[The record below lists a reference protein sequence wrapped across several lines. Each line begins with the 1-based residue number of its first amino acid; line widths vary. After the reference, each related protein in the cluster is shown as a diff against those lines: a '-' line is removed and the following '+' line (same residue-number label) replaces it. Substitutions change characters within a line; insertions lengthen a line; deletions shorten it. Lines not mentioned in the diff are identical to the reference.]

1 MRVNVPSTQPPNGGY
16 ALLQRAFREPVNSLT
31 HLAGI
36 VVAVAATVLLQVVTD
51 GGALGR
57 IALALFGFSSVLL
70 YTASTLLHAIKT
82 DVAKETWLRR
92 LDHGA
97 IFVLIAG
104 SYTPVV
110 LIAMQPDFA
119 VWGWVLFGVVWAA
132 AVAGIVFK
140 LLWISAPRWLS
151 TALYLVMGWLVIIA
165 IVPVVRSLGPTNT
178 LWLAAGGLFY
188 TVGAVIYATKR
199 PDPFPKI
206 FGYHEIWH
214 LFVLAGWGA
223 HLVMAFRLAMGA

>member
-1 MRVNVPSTQPPNGGY
+1 MTRV
-16 ALLQRAFREPVNSLT
+16 LKEPVNSLT
-31 HLAGI
+31 HFAGI
-36 VVAVAATVLLQVVTD
+36 LVAIAATVLLQVVTQ
-51 GGALGR
+51 GGALAR
-57 IALALFGFSSVLL
+57 VSLALFGASSILL
-70 YTASTLLHAIKT
+70 YTASTLLHAIRT
-82 DVAKETWLRR
+82 DIAKETWLRR

-140 LLWISAPRWLS
+140 LLWIGAPRWLS
-151 TALYLVMGWLVIIA
+151 TALYLLMGWLVIVA
-165 IVPVVRSLGPTNT
+165 LGPVMRSLGPANT
-178 LWLAAGGLFY
+178 WWLAAGGLFY
-188 TVGAVIYATKR
+188 TVGAAIYATKR
-199 PDPFPKI
+199 PNPFPRV

-223 HLVMAFRLAMGA
+223 HLVMAFRLALAA

>member
-1 MRVNVPSTQPPNGGY
+1 MSEPAPHAPSSAYASLTRV
-16 ALLQRAFREPVNSLT
+16 LKEPVNSLT
-31 HLAGI
+31 HFAGI
-36 VVAVAATVLLQVVTD
+36 LVAIAATVLLQVVTQ
-51 GGALGR
+51 GGALAR
-57 IALALFGFSSVLL
+57 VSLALFGASSILL
-70 YTASTLLHAIKT
+70 YTASTLLHAIRT
-82 DVAKETWLRR
+82 DIAKETWLRR

-140 LLWISAPRWLS
+140 LLWIGAPRWLS
-151 TALYLVMGWLVIIA
+151 TALYLLMGWLVIVA
-165 IVPVVRSLGPTNT
+165 LGPVVRSLGPTNT
-178 LWLAAGGLFY
+178 WWLAAGGLFY

-199 PDPFPKI
+199 PNPFPRV

-223 HLVMAFRLAMGA
+223 HLVMAFRLALAA

>member
-1 MRVNVPSTQPPNGGY
+1 MRASAPKPLSAGY
-16 ALLQRAFREPVNSLT
+16 ARLERVFREPVNSLT

-36 VVAVAATVLLQVVTD
+36 LVAIAATVLLQVVTD
-51 GGALGR
+51 GGALAR
-57 IALALFGFSSVLL
+57 VSLALFGASSVLL
-70 YTASTLLHAIKT
+70 YTASTLLHSIRT

-104 SYTPVV
+104 SYSPVV
-110 LIAMQPDFA
+110 LIAMQPEA
-119 VWGWVLFGVVWAA
+119 AAWGWVLFGVVWAA

-140 LLWISAPRWLS
+140 LLWIGAPRWLS
-151 TALYLVMGWLVIIA
+151 TALYLLMGWLVIVA
-165 IVPVVRSLGPTNT
+165 IVPVVRSLGPVNT
-178 LWLAAGGLFY
+178 WWLAAGGLFY

-199 PDPFPKI
+199 PDPFPRV

-214 LFVLAGWGA
+214 LFVLAGWSA
-223 HLVMAFRLAMGA
+223 HLVMAFRLALSA

>member
-1 MRVNVPSTQPPNGGY
+1 MSAPRPRVAASGY
-16 ALLQRAFREPVNSLT
+16 AHLQRAFREPVNSLT

-36 VVAVAATVLLQVVTD
+36 LLAAVATVVLQVVTD
-51 GGALGR
+51 GGVLAR
-57 IALALFGFSSVLL
+57 VALALFGFSSVLL
-70 YTASTLLHAIKT
+70 YTASTLLHAIKA
-82 DVAKETWLRR
+82 DPAKETWLRR

-104 SYTPVV
+104 SYSPVV

-119 VWGWVLFGVVWAA
+119 TWGWILFGVVWAA

-140 LLWISAPRWLS
+140 LLWITAPRWLS
-151 TALYLVMGWLVIIA
+151 TALYLVMGWLVVVA
-165 IVPVVRSLGPTNT
+165 IVPVVNSLGEVNT
-178 LWLAAGGLFY
+178 WWLAAGGLFY

-199 PDPFPKI
+199 PDPVPGV

-223 HLVMAFRLAMGA
+223 HLVMAFRLAIGA